1 MRSQSPVYSFLQSNL
16 HNLCS
21 FLAAVLT
28 GENHE
33 SVNDLLLLD
42 VIPLSLGIENSDGEM
57 CVIIKRNSTIPTN
70 QTKSFGTHEDFQE
83 SVTVQVY
90 EGDFSFVFT
99 RG

>member
-1 MRSQSPVYSFLQSNL
+1 MLPKLIYTT
-16 HNLCS
+16 S

-57 CVIIKRNSTIPTN
+57 CVIIKRNSK
-70 QTKSFGTHEDFQE
+70 KS
-83 SVTVQVY
+83 
-90 EGDFSFVFT
+90 VFKNLILF
-99 RG
+99 

>member
-1 MRSQSPVYSFLQSNL
+1 MYDYGQPNSLNL
-16 HNLCS
+16 VF

-42 VIPLSLGIENSDGEM
+42 LIPLSLGIENSDGEM

-90 EGDFSFVFT
+90 EGSFSFVFT
-99 RG
+99 T

>member
-1 MRSQSPVYSFLQSNL
+1 MNAPQPNL
-16 HNLCS
+16 HNLGS

-33 SVNDLLLLD
+33 TVNDLLLLD

-70 QTKSFGTHEDFQE
+70 QMKSFSTHEDFQE

-90 EGDFSFVFT
+90 EGNFSFVFT
-99 RG
+99 RAHREI

>member
-1 MRSQSPVYSFLQSNL
+1 MYDYGQPNS
-16 HNLCS
+16 HNLGS

-70 QTKSFGTHEDFQE
+70 QTKSFGTFFGRERAEWGDCFR
-83 SVTVQVY
+83 TVRY
-90 EGDFSFVFT
+90 GKDHLY
-99 RG
+99 

>member
-1 MRSQSPVYSFLQSNL
+1 M
-16 HNLCS
+16 
-21 FLAAVLT
+21 T

-90 EGDFSFVFT
+90 EGNFSFVFIKV
-99 RG
+99 GD

>member
-1 MRSQSPVYSFLQSNL
+1 MDFCPGWIVLKILEL

-57 CVIIKRNSTIPTN
+57 CVIIKRN
-70 QTKSFGTHEDFQE
+70 
-83 SVTVQVY
+83 
-90 EGDFSFVFT
+90 
-99 RG
+99 R